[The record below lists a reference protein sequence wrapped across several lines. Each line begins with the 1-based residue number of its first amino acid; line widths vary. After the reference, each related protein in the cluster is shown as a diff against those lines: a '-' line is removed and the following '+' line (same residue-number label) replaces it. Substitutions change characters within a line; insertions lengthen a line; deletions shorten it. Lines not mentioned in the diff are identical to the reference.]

1 MPMYNFKELF
11 AARTHCMIFQAQASP
26 CTEES
31 HGWIGGKAPMFFDDK
46 TEAVN
51 RNGIKHYFY
60 LSLVHPFRPER
71 MISVFIPEEYDEYLE
86 NNIYPNCSI
95 QVFDH
100 PISKEST
107 SEIYTHPGLI
117 KHSII
122 GGDLMGDKD
131 SAEQSFLIK
140 LGGTPR
146 LIQDENYYFTG
157 LAEDGFD
164 FLFQVDED
172 GYPDTLL
179 DGKFSYPFSF
189 GAMYVFAQII
199 SDREFSSPVA
209 GFWQYS

>member
-1 MPMYNFKELF
+1 
-11 AARTHCMIFQAQASP
+11 MIFQAQASL
-26 CTEES
+26 CTDES

-46 TEAVN
+46 TETVN
-51 RNGIKHYFY
+51 KNGIKHYFY
-60 LSLVHPFRPER
+60 LSLVHPFRPQR

-100 PISKEST
+100 PISEEST
-107 SEIYTHPGLI
+107 SDMYTQPGLI

-122 GGDLMGDKD
+122 GGDIIGDED
-131 SAEQSFLIK
+131 SKEQSFLIK

-157 LAEDGFD
+157 LAEAKFD
-164 FLFQVDED
+164 FLLQVDED

-179 DGKFSYPFSF
+179 DGDFSYPFSF
-189 GAMYVFAQII
+189 GAMYVFAHVMG
-199 SDREFSSPVA
+199 DHEVSSPVA